1 MEPLLPRPYLPHLE
15 GGPAHLPIDA
25 GCVHAPERRGFR
37 DRREAGRHLAR
48 ALAEYAVRSD
58 VMVLA
63 LPCGGV
69 PVAYEVARAL
79 GAPLDVFPE
88 HEPCELPPPEVQ
100 GRTVILVDDGSATPA
115 HVRAAA
121 ASLRQAHPGRI
132 VVAIPAAA
140 PDTLAGFSGEVDEVV
155 CARTPE
161 PFYAVGLC
169 YLWYQHPS
177 PASDEDVRNLL
188 ADSAPRAADR
198 LRAR

>member
-155 CARTPE
+155 CAGPRNRSTPSGCVTCGIST
-161 PFYAVGLC
+161 PRRPATRMSATC
-169 YLWYQHPS
+169 S
-177 PASDEDVRNLL
+177 PI
-188 ADSAPRAADR
+188 PRLEQPID
-198 LRAR
+198 

>member
-25 GCVHAPERRGFR
+25 GCARAPERRGFR

-88 HEPCELPPPEVQ
+88 HEPCELPPEVR

-115 HVRAAA
+115 HLRAAA

-140 PDTLAGFSGEVDEVV
+140 PDTLAEFSGEVDEIV

-161 PFYAVGLC
+161 PFYAAGMC
-169 YLWYQHPS
+169 YLWYQHS
-177 PASDEDVRNLL
+177 APAGDEEIRDLL
-188 ADSAPRAADR
+188 ADFAPRAPATPR
-198 LRAR
+198 VR